1 MDENLVR
8 DFLYR
13 SRFGVHQAEA
23 LARIFAQQ
31 ASEWNERFAT
41 KSDLQNLELR
51 MEARFSSMDEKLSAM
66 EARMTWR
73 IIGFVGLFGAVITLA
88 DHLL

>member
-8 DFLYR
+8 DYLHR
-13 SRFGVHQAEA
+13 SRFGPLQAEA

-31 ASEWNERFAT
+31 DAEWSERFMT
-41 KSDLQNLELR
+41 KEDSLRLE
-51 MEARFSSMDEKLSAM
+51 AKLSRM

-88 DHLL
+88 DRLL

>member
-1 MDENLVR
+1 MDEKLVR
-8 DFLYR
+8 DFLHR
-13 SRFGVHQAEA
+13 SRFGPLQAEA
-23 LARIFAQQ
+23 LARVFAQLR
-31 ASEWNERFAT
+31 EEFAT
-41 KSDLQNLELR
+41 KEDLHRLELKLS
-51 MEARFSSMDEKLSAM
+51 AMDEKLSAM

>member
-8 DFLYR
+8 DYLHR
-13 SRFGVHQAEA
+13 SRFGPLQAEA

-31 ASEWNERFAT
+31 DAEWSERFAT
-41 KSDLQNLELR
+41 KADLHRVELKLSA
-51 MEARFSSMDEKLSAM
+51 MEEKLTAM

-88 DHLL
+88 DRLL